1 MAFPTFFDAV
11 PGVRVHD
18 GLSELLGATPDGIVD
33 YHYADAVRLA
43 GHSCPTVAGSYLMGR
58 AALKALYGDELPE
71 RGQVEV
77 TMPDSEDAGVTGVM
91 AQVLT
96 LLTGAAADNGFKG
109 LGGQHARCHLLDY
122 DANARTH
129 DIVFRRRDTGAA
141 VGTHLDLSS
150 VPGDPR
156 QSALIGS
163 ILRGQPTTE
172 ERQLFAHL
180 WQDRVRRLLERADDP
195 EVICVTTA

>member
-1 MAFPTFFDAV
+1 MSFPTFFDQA
-11 PGVRVHD
+11 PAVRVHD

-33 YHYADAVRLA
+33 YHYVDAVRLA

-58 AALKALYGDELPE
+58 AALKALYGDDLPE
-71 RGQVEV
+71 RGEIEV
-77 TMPDSEDAGVTGVM
+77 TMPDAEDAGVTGVM
-91 AQVLT
+91 AQVIT

-109 LGGQHARCHLLDY
+109 LGGRHARNNLLDY
-122 DANARTH
+122 NEQSQTH
-129 DIVFRRRDTGAA
+129 DIIFRRRDTGAA
-141 VGTHLDLSS
+141 VAAHLDLSS

-156 QSALIGS
+156 QSVLIGS

-172 ERQLFAHL
+172 ERQLFAQL